1 MAALD
6 GFGEILSKLKSDTF
20 QVDLHRDAI
29 FGCILDVLN
38 GKVACQFDE
47 PGEEDVEDSEY
58 DEAIIETA
66 GDILPRFGNSITSQ
80 EFALYFGRVVQFL
93 VTKIEKSKKSE
104 DAKSQRAFAIG
115 VISEC
120 FKPLKEYSTTWI
132 STLLPILLEGARD
145 SCDEVRNNAVF
156 GIGELVLHSDEGS
169 FP

>member
-1 MAALD
+1 MSALD
-6 GFGEILSKLKSDTF
+6 GFGEILTKLKNDTF

-47 PGEEDVEDSEY
+47 PGIEEIEDCEY

-66 GDILPRFGNSITSQ
+66 GDILPKFGNAITSQ
-80 EFALYFGRVVQFL
+80 DFALYFGRVVQFFL
-93 VTKIEKSKKSE
+93 SKIDKSKKNE

-120 FKPLKEYSTTWI
+120 FKPLKEYSASWI
-132 STLLPILLEGARD
+132 PTLLPILLDGARD

-169 FP
+169 FT